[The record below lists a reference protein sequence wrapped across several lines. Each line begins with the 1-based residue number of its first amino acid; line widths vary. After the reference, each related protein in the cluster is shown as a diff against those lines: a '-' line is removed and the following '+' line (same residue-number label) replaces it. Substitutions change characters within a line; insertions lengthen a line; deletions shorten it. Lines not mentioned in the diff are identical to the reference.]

1 MTNTY
6 YVPIQNKNLPDEG
19 DQKERIGYYQWVPL
33 ILLCQAVLFYFPAMV
48 WRFLSNKAGID
59 IQNIVDAAMTLQH
72 GAYMDKRSPNL
83 DYMVRH
89 VDRYLSTSK
98 EHKSTCW
105 GRCKK
110 FTARYCFIF
119 CGRRYGNY
127 VTTLYLTIKTT
138 YLANVV
144 GQLFLLNAFLGD
156 DYHLYGFEVLRKLVY
171 GHDWGTSYRFP
182 RVTLCDFYVRK
193 LGNIQR
199 HTVQCV
205 LPINL
210 FNEKIYIFVWF
221 WFVFVAVITLINIV
235 TWVCRSLIRKSKV
248 NYVLHHLGSVVKNIP
263 KEDRKFCR
271 EFVDNYLKQ
280 DGILVLRLVGTN
292 ANDLAVAEMIQKLW
306 ECYRTKRGIR
316 RVDPSAPMMDT
327 MATTTMT
334 TTRAVI
340 ANGIHRREEV

>member
-6 YVPIQNKNLPDEG
+6 YVPIQEKKLPE
-19 DQKERIGYYQWVPL
+19 EHEPHRRIGYYQWVPL
-33 ILLCQAVLFYFPAMV
+33 ILLCQAILFYFPAMV

-72 GAYMDKRSPNL
+72 GAYTDKRSPNL

-89 VDRYLSTSK
+89 VDRYLSTAK
-98 EHKSTCW
+98 EHKPTCF

-110 FTARYCFIF
+110 FTAKHFFIF

-127 VTTLYLTIKTT
+127 VTTLYLFIKVA
-138 YLANVV
+138 YLTNVI
-144 GQLFLLNAFLGD
+144 GQLFLLNSFLGD
-156 DYHLYGFEVLRKLVY
+156 GYHMYGFDVFRQLLH
-171 GHDWGTSYRFP
+171 GADWGTSSRFP

-221 WFVFVAVITLINIV
+221 WFIFVASITCVNII
-235 TWVCRSLIRKSKV
+235 TWLCRALIRKSKI

-263 KEDRKFCR
+263 REERRFCR
-271 EFVDNYLKQ
+271 EFVDKYLKQ
-280 DGILVLRLVGTN
+280 DGLLVLRLVGTN
-292 ANDLAVAEMIQKLW
+292 ANDLAVAEMLAKLW
-306 ECYRTKRGIR
+306 ECYRTKRGMKR
-316 RVDPSAPMMDT
+316 PDPTAPMVDT
-327 MATTTMT
+327 APAP
-334 TTRAVI
+334 RPPVNAVF
-340 ANGIHRREEV
+340 RREEV